1 MTMQKFTDIQKERI
15 INIIELKTTN
25 KGICNCDNPNM
36 RYWMANTI
44 YHYYLLLMAMNPL
57 R

>member
-15 INIIELKTTN
+15 INIIESKTTN

-36 RYWMANTI
+36 SIGWPILFTI
-44 YHYYLLLMAMNPL
+44 IICYLWQ
-57 R
+57 